1 MPKKPQSKKVKKEDD
16 DIIDNEI
23 DDEIIDDDVDNME
36 NDDEND
42 EDKDEEPDYEVDEEE
57 INDNSKG
64 CHLENL
70 VDDENEY
77 YNDDEEI
84 EAQPDL
90 NIVYCTKEERQSSAK
105 LSKYE
110 MIRILGERI
119 KQLTM
124 GAKPMIK
131 NYKHLS
137 YEKVAEEEFKLNM
150 TPFIIRRPTQ
160 NGKYEKWNLDEL
172 DKDHLLYLLD
182 DE

>member
-1 MPKKPQSKKVKKEDD
+1 MPKKIQSKKVKKEDD
-16 DIIDNEI
+16 DIIDNVP
-23 DDEIIDDDVDNME
+23 DDEIIDDDIDNT
-36 NDDEND
+36 END
-42 EDKDEEPDYEVDEEE
+42 EEKDDDNDYEEEE
-57 INDNSKG
+57 EDNDDDNMKD
-64 CHLENL
+64 CNL
-70 VDDENEY
+70 DKIVDDDNEY
-77 YNDDEEI
+77 YDDDEEI

-90 NIVYCTKEERQSSAK
+90 NIEYCTKEERQSSAK

-110 MIRILGERI
+110 MVRILGERI

-131 NYKHLS
+131 NYKHLP

-150 TPFIIRRPTQ
+150 IPFIIRRPTQ
-160 NGKYEKWNLDEL
+160 NGKYEKWELSEL

>member
-16 DIIDNEI
+16 IIDNEP
-23 DDEIIDDDVDNME
+23 DDEVIDDDIDNIE
-36 NDDEND
+36 DDNND
-42 EDKDEEPDYEVDEEE
+42 EEKDDEPDYEIDDEETHE
-57 INDNSKG
+57 NDKS
-64 CHLENL
+64 CHLEKI

-77 YNDDEEI
+77 YDDDDEI

-137 YEKVAEEEFKLNM
+137 YEKVAEEELKLNM
-150 TPFIIRRPTQ
+150 IPYIIRRPIQ
-160 NGKYEKWNLDEL
+160 NGKYEKWELNEL